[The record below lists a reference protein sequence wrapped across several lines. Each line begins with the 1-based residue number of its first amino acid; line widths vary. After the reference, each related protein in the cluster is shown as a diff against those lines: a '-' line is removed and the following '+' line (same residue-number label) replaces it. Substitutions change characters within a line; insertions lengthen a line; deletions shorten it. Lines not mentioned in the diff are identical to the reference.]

1 MLPTVLDFRAWTG
14 FRKETCNR
22 DANDIRVITGWRSG
36 ASIAGAR
43 TTGAGSRPTISR
55 VANIPVDW
63 CRSAVAF
70 PRRCS
75 IQQQTVHRLQD
86 SGQNGQISHYR
97 VWWRIGGLF
106 TGYRCVRTTT
116 STMNPTDWFTNHF
129 QIKIVLDFWN
139 TTTTSLSSFYWLT
152 TRNKMYAIMT
162 KHSGC

>member
-97 VWWRIGGLF
+97 VWWRIGAYLRGTDVLEQRRQRWTQQIDLQIISRSNSVGLLKHNYNF
-106 TGYRCVRTTT
+106 T
-116 STMNPTDWFTNHF
+116 FL
-129 QIKIVLDFWN
+129 VLLIDD
-139 TTTTSLSSFYWLT
+139 
-152 TRNKMYAIMT
+152 A
-162 KHSGC
+162 